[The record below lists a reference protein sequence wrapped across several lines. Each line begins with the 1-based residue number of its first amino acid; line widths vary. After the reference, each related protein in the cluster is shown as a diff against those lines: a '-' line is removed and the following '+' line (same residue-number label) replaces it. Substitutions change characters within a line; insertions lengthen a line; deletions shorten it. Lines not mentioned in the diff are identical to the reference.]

1 MPKTKRFM
9 ICIDDDTKSRVD
21 KLKQGAFYN
30 KPYAELYRYLL
41 VLGLKAAEKGQK

>member
-1 MPKTKRFM
+1 MTKTKRFM

-41 VLGLKAAEKGQK
+41 ALGLEAAEKGQK

>member
-1 MPKTKRFM
+1 MAKTKRFM
-9 ICIDDDTKSRVD
+9 ISVDDDTKIRVE

-41 VLGLKAAEKGQK
+41 ALGLKAAEKGRK